1 MHPIIF
7 RLGPVTIYSY
17 GVWIVIGLLLGLTL
31 ILKAA
36 KQEGISQQVVFDLV
50 FWLLIS
56 GIFGARLLYV
66 AFDLPHFKSRPLEA
80 VQIWKGGFVFYG
92 AVLFSLLAGSFYI
105 RRHHLSFWKIAD
117 LIAPALALGEG
128 IGRFGCFSAGC

>member
-1 MHPIIF
+1 MHPVIF
-7 RLGPVTIYSY
+7 RLGPIVIYSY

-31 ILKAA
+31 VLRGA
-36 KQEGISQQVVFDLV
+36 KQEGIPQQVVFDLA

-66 AFDLPHFKSRPLEA
+66 AFSLPYFKSQPLET

-92 AVLFSLLAGSFYI
+92 GVIFSLLAGFLYI
-105 RRHHLSFWKIAD
+105 HKHKLNFWQLAD
-117 LIAPALALGEG
+117 LIAPGLALGQG
-128 IGRFGCFSAGC
+128 IGRFGCFFAGC